1 MNFAKLISMMN
12 FCNRCA
18 GPLSSEIPEGDN
30 RTRDVCQKCGEIHY
44 QNPKVIVGCIPIWQ
58 GKILLCRRNIEPK
71 FGLWTLP
78 AGFLEVGETM
88 EEGALRETYE
98 ESLAEVEL
106 TELFGLY
113 DIPHIGQV
121 YSIYLAKMTSDK
133 FGITPESSEVQLF
146 SPEHIPWDEIAF
158 DVIKSALREYIE
170 RG

>member
-1 MNFAKLISMMN
+1 MMN

-18 GPLSSEIPEGDN
+18 GPLCYEIPEGDN
-30 RTRDVCQKCGEIHY
+30 RKRNVCQECGDIHY
-44 QNPKVIVGCIPIWQ
+44 QNPKVIVGCIPVWQ

-88 EEGALRETYE
+88 AEGALRETYE

-106 TELFGLY
+106 KELFGLY

-121 YSIYLAKMTSDK
+121 YSIYLARMTSEK
-133 FGITPESSEVQLF
+133 FGITPESSEVRLF
-146 SPEHIPWDEIAF
+146 SPEDIPWDDIAF
-158 DVIKSALREYIE
+158 DVIKSALQEYIE
-170 RG
+170 RS